1 MIKAEC
7 DRCGKQEQTP
17 GSQVSIFGPMSKTK
31 LPDGWRRVG
40 IPEPDPAVQG
50 DVKELCPRCLDA
62 LRKFFEGDGAVPGL
76 LESETLN
83 GVEDVFRDAVRAGRN
98 GCIAHGGPDCIC
110 PPETCDGCNHAR
122 HAAGE
127 CAVVYAGDRCE
138 CDEPLKDPRP
148 NLTERARKIA
158 AGELCVC
165 AGVGFGTED
174 CPAHHPNGVAEGTHL
189 PCQLNENG
197 DCPGIFRRGMFPEH
211 MERWH
216 KVKVSE
222 RSKPCP
228 YCPAFFDGIMLTGQ
242 HIAKAHPGDWQA
254 WIDGGQNA
262 G

>member
-7 DRCGKQEQTP
+7 DRCGTQEQTP

-76 LESETLN
+76 LEPEAL
-83 GVEDVFRDAVRAGRN
+83 EDVFRDAVRAGRN

-110 PPETCDGCNHAR
+110 PPQTCLDGKHITTEETHP
-122 HAAGE
+122 
-127 CAVVYAGDRCE
+127 RCVRCGASPFDAE
-138 CDEPLKDPRP
+138 ADPRP

-222 RSKPCP
+222 RSRPCP

-242 HIAKAHPGDWQA
+242 HIAKEHPGDWQA